1 MCATGIS
8 WAQVRTDIQTILSDP
23 NQFDGRRVEVE
34 GTVESLRSKIS
45 GKGSP
50 YTVFR
55 LSGDG
60 ESVSVYAPGDPP
72 LKEGDLVVVTGRFQ
86 KIRYISQYEF
96 KNEIDASD
104 GKVEKAI
111 VAVEDASGG

>member
-1 MCATGIS
+1 MCAPGLA
-8 WAQVRTDIQTILSDP
+8 WAQVRTDIQTILSNP
-23 NQFDGRRVEVE
+23 NEFDGRRVEVE

-45 GKGSP
+45 GKGNP

-60 ESVSVYAPGDPP
+60 ESVSVYTLGDPP

-86 KIRYISQYEF
+86 KMRYLSQYEF

-104 GKVEKAI
+104 GKVVKSVIA
-111 VAVEDASGG
+111 DGTNGK